1 MKKSEQ
7 RYDEKFFQSNL
18 NDNKSIWKGTRNVIS
33 LKQSHKSN
41 IQLLSHKSE
50 TITDAENATNV
61 FNDYFST
68 FAKKAKAKI
77 KFSGKFFIDFLHHP
91 IDDSFFIKAE
101 NSDESKTTIS
111 KLNENKSAEPNSL
124 PTKILKLLKK
134 NISSQL
140 ADIFDISFNL
150 ISGIFS
156 SNLKIAKVIP
166 IHKKKSKLICFN
178 YRPISLGRV

>member
-1 MKKSEQ
+1 M
-7 RYDEKFFQSNL
+7 
-18 NDNKSIWKGTRNVIS
+18 
-33 LKQSHKSN
+33 
-41 IQLLSHKSE
+41 SHKSE
-50 TITDAENATNV
+50 TITNAENVKNV

-68 FAKKAKAKI
+68 IAKKAKAKI

-91 IDDSFFIKAE
+91 IDDSFSIKAE

-140 ADIFDISFNL
+140 ADTFDISFFL
-150 ISGIFS
+150 ISRIFS
-156 SNLKIAKVIP
+156 SNLK
-166 IHKKKSKLICFN
+166 LL
-178 YRPISLGRV
+178 R